1 MNRFFGAV
9 TSVIVV
15 LSLAACSGSSRQR
28 ADAERD
34 PDSFDPQNAGGGL
47 QGDLNTDRI
56 TDLFDANGGIDF
68 GGDSLT
74 SVNRYLW
81 RASLDTL
88 GFLPLSSTDPFT
100 GVIATDWAATPGAP
114 NERFKV
120 AAYVKSPVL
129 TASSLQVA
137 LFREI
142 RDPAGAWVTAPV
154 SVATA
159 RQLEDAI
166 LVRARQLKIADRE
179 AG

>member
-1 MNRFFGAV
+1 MGRFFGTV
-9 TSVIVV
+9 TSIIVV
-15 LSLAACSGSSRQR
+15 LSLAACSGSSRSR
-28 ADAERD
+28 AEAERD
-34 PDSFDPQNAGGGL
+34 PDSFDPENAGGGV
-47 QGDLNTDRI
+47 QGNLNTDRV
-56 TDLFDANGGIDF
+56 TDIFDANSGVNL

-74 SVNRYLW
+74 NVNRFLW

-88 GFLPLSSTDPFT
+88 AFLPLNSTDPFT
-100 GVIATDWAATPGAP
+100 GVIATDWAASPDAP

-129 TASSLQVA
+129 TADSLQVA

-154 SVATA
+154 SGATA

>member
-1 MNRFFGAV
+1 MSRFFATATAMIAAV
-9 TSVIVV
+9 
-15 LSLAACSGSSRQR
+15 SLAACSGSTRQTNV
-28 ADAERD
+28 D
-34 PDSFDPQNAGGGL
+34 PDSFDPENAGGGL
-47 QGDLNTDRI
+47 QGSLNTDRV
-56 TDLFDANGGIDF
+56 TDIFDSNSDISLGGE
-68 GGDSLT
+68 SLT
-74 SVNRYLW
+74 NVNRFLW

-88 GFLPLSSTDPFT
+88 AFLPLNSTDPFT
-100 GVIATDWAATPGAP
+100 GVIATDWAASPDAP

-129 TASSLQVA
+129 TADSLQVA

-154 SVATA
+154 SGATA

>member
-1 MNRFFGAV
+1 MGRFFGTV
-9 TSVIVV
+9 TSIIVV
-15 LSLAACSGSSRQR
+15 LSLAACESSSRQR
-28 ADAERD
+28 AEAERD
-34 PDSFDPQNAGGGL
+34 PDASDPENAGGGL
-47 QGDLNTDRI
+47 GGSLNTDSI
-56 TDLFDANGGIDF
+56 TDIFEGGGDVQL

-74 SVNRYLW
+74 NVNRFLW

-88 GFLPLSSTDPFT
+88 AFLPLNSTDPFT
-100 GVIATDWAATPGAP
+100 GVIATDWAASPDAP

-120 AAYVKSPVL
+120 AAYVKSPIL
-129 TASSLQVA
+129 TSESLQVA

-142 RDPAGAWVTAPV
+142 RDSAGAWVTAPV
-154 SVATA
+154 SGATA

>member
-1 MNRFFGAV
+1 MGRFFGTV
-9 TSVIVV
+9 TSIIAVAA
-15 LSLAACSGSSRQR
+15 LTACSGSNRQ
-28 ADAERD
+28 ADVD
-34 PDSFDPQNAGGGL
+34 PDSYDPQNAGGGL
-47 QGDLNTDRI
+47 QGSLNTDSV
-56 TDLFDANGGIDF
+56 TDVFRGNSGVDL

-74 SVNRYLW
+74 NVNRFLW

-88 GFLPLSSTDPFT
+88 AFLPLNSTDPFT
-100 GVIATDWAATPGAP
+100 GVIATDWAASPDAP

-120 AAYVKSPVL
+120 AAYVKSPPL
-129 TASSLQVA
+129 TAGSLQVA

-154 SVATA
+154 SGATA

>member
-1 MNRFFGAV
+1 MGRFFGTV
-9 TSVIVV
+9 TSVIVA
-15 LSLAACSGSSRQR
+15 LTLAACSGSSSRVTNV
-28 ADAERD
+28 D
-34 PDSFDPQNAGGGL
+34 PDSFDPENAGGGL
-47 QGDLNTDRI
+47 QGNLNTDRV
-56 TDLFDANGGIDF
+56 TDIFDANSDIGLGGE
-68 GGDSLT
+68 SLT
-74 SVNRYLW
+74 NVNRFLW

-88 GFLPLSSTDPFT
+88 AFLPLNSTDPFT
-100 GVIATDWAATPGAP
+100 GVIATDWAASPDAP

-120 AAYVKSPVL
+120 AAYVKSPTL
-129 TASSLQVA
+129 TAGALQVA

-154 SVATA
+154 SGATA

>member
-1 MNRFFGAV
+1 MGRFFGTV
-9 TSVIVV
+9 TSVVV
-15 LSLAACSGSSRQR
+15 ALALSACSGSNRQ
-28 ADAERD
+28 ANVD
-34 PDSFDPQNAGGGL
+34 PDSFDPENAGGGV
-47 QGDLNTDRI
+47 QGRLNTDRV
-56 TDLFDANGGIDF
+56 TDIFDANSAVNL

-74 SVNRYLW
+74 NVNRFLW

-88 GFLPLSSTDPFT
+88 AFLPLNSTDPFT
-100 GVIATDWAATPGAP
+100 GVIATDWAASPDAP

-120 AAYVKSPVL
+120 AAYVKSPIL
-129 TASSLQVA
+129 TADSLQVA

-154 SVATA
+154 SGATA

>member
-1 MNRFFGAV
+1 MRRFFGAV
-9 TSVIVV
+9 TSVVVV
-15 LSLAACSGSSRQR
+15 LGLAACSGSNRQASVEQDR
-28 ADAERD
+28 SD
-34 PDSFDPQNAGGGL
+34 PENAGGGL
-47 QGDLNTDRI
+47 QGSLNTDRV
-56 TDLFDANGGIDF
+56 TDIFDSNSGVNL

-74 SVNRYLW
+74 NVNRFLW

-88 GFLPLSSTDPFT
+88 AFLPLNSTDPFT
-100 GVIATDWAATPGAP
+100 GVIATDWAASPDAP

-120 AAYVKSPVL
+120 AAYVKSPIL
-129 TASSLQVA
+129 TADSLQVA

-154 SVATA
+154 SGATA

>member
-1 MNRFFGAV
+1 MGRFFATAV
-9 TSVIVV
+9 TIFVAG
-15 LSLAACSGSSRQR
+15 SLAACSGSNRQ
-28 ADAERD
+28 ADVD
-34 PDSFDPQNAGGGL
+34 TDSFDPENAGGGL
-47 QGDLNTDRI
+47 SGNLNTDSV
-56 TDLFDANGGIDF
+56 TDIFGANNGVNLGGE
-68 GGDSLT
+68 SLT
-74 SVNRYLW
+74 NVNRFLW

-88 GFLPLSSTDPFT
+88 AFLPLNSTDPFT
-100 GVIATDWAATPGAP
+100 GVIATDWAASPDAP

-129 TASSLQVA
+129 TADSLQVA

-154 SVATA
+154 SGATA